1 MCFFRRMID
10 CNREQPHQSYRA
22 PTGFPLRTLEQL
34 DTFLN
39 NADQIQNLVNRLYY
53 IIKVMLE
60 IFCRCKIE

>member
-1 MCFFRRMID
+1 MID
-10 CNREQPHQSYRA
+10 CNCEQPYQSYGA

-39 NADQIQNLVNRLYY
+39 NADQIQNLVNRFYY

-60 IFCRCKIE
+60 IFCHCKIE